1 MLAEAG
7 LLHNGAYTMKIDPPA
22 ESLLAAEH
30 ALCQFNTDNGISVR
44 LSATLTLFF
53 SSQLQL
59 LFGQSFLHSS

>member
-1 MLAEAG
+1 
-7 LLHNGAYTMKIDPPA
+7 MKIDPPA

-30 ALCQFNTDNGISVR
+30 ALCQFNTDSGISVR